1 MAAVASPA
9 MTQRRDVPAKR
20 QQRKLVEAAAKAT
33 AHTTP
38 ALVHGRG
45 ASLGRS
51 KAARRSPAASLSLTR
66 EGWRLHCTFTVH
78 WDLLLPRP
86 PEPPHVTG
94 WSRVSRRRRRARAL
108 VAQTRKSVCHESLC
122 ARAARGPPLG
132 ARGGTSAG
140 QGKEGTGREGAR
152 GAPDHACGLGLSRA
166 CPRGRALLISSGSV
180 GARPPPLRGSGPLD

>member
-51 KAARRSPAASLSLTR
+51 SR
-66 EGWRLHCTFTVH
+66 EAEPRGVFEFDAGGMHCTFTVH

-166 CPRGRALLISSGSV
+166 CPRGRALLISGSV